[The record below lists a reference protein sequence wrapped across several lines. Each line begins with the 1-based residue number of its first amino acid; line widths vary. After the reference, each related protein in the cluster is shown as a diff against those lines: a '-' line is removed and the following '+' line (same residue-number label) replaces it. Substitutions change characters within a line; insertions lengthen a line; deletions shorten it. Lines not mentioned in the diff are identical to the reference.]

1 MSATKIYR
9 VDGLVAGLGFK
20 APVIAVTNAAITL
33 SGEQTVNSVAC
44 TEGDRVLVK
53 DQADAAENGIYECE
67 TGAWTRAGDWDGNR
81 DVVNG
86 TLVPSAIT
94 PWVGL
99 YQANAS
105 DDPFVVGTSE
115 VTFTL
120 VATGT

>member
-1 MSATKIYR
+1 MTATQTFR
-9 VDGLVAGLGFK
+9 VDGLVAGLGIK
-20 APVIAVTNAAITL
+20 APVVAVTNAAITL
-33 SGEQTVNSVAC
+33 SGEQTVNSVAV

-53 DQADAAENGIYECE
+53 DQADACENGIYEVE

-94 PWVGL
+94 PWVGF
-99 YQANAS
+99 YQANATN
-105 DDPFVVGTSE
+105 PVVIGTSE

>member
-1 MSATKIYR
+1 MTATKIFR

-33 SGEQTVNSVAC
+33 SGEQTVNSVAV

-53 DQADAAENGIYECE
+53 DQDDAADNGIYEVE

-86 TLVPSAIT
+86 TLVISALT

-99 YQANAS
+99 YQANATN
-105 DDPFVVGTSE
+105 PVVIGTTD

>member
-1 MSATKIYR
+1 MTATTTYR
-9 VDGLVAGLGFK
+9 VDGLVASLAVK
-20 APVIAVTNAAITL
+20 APVVAVTNAAITL
-33 SGEQTVNSVAC
+33 SGEQTVNSVAV

-53 DQADAAENGIYECE
+53 DQADATENGIYEVE

-86 TLVPSAIT
+86 TLVPSSLS
-94 PWVGL
+94 WVGL
-99 YQANAS
+99 YQASATN
-105 DDPFVVGTSE
+105 PVIIGTSE

>member
-1 MSATKIYR
+1 MTATQTFR
-9 VDGLVAGLGFK
+9 VDGLVAGLSIK
-20 APVIAVTNAAITL
+20 APVVAVTNAAITL
-33 SGEQTVNSVAC
+33 SGEQTVNSVAV

-53 DQADAAENGIYECE
+53 DQADSSENGIYEVE
-67 TGAWTRAGDWDGNR
+67 TGAWTRAGDWDGAR

-94 PWVGL
+94 PWVGF
-99 YQANAS
+99 YQANATN
-105 DDPFVVGTSE
+105 PVVIGTSD

>member
-9 VDGLVAGLGFK
+9 VDGLVAGLAIK

-86 TLVPSAIT
+86 TLVLSAIT

-99 YQANAS
+99 YQANATN
-105 DDPFVVGTSE
+105 PVVIGTNE